1 MLEKALTGT
10 RTYWSWIFA
19 LLLVIGGGVACWFWQ
34 FNEGLTITGLSRD
47 VVWGFYIAQFTFLV
61 GVAASAVMVV
71 LPYYLHDYK
80 AFGKMTILGEFL
92 AIPAV
97 IMCMAFIFVDMGMPN
112 RILNMILHPSPRSMM
127 FWDGI
132 ALGGYLVLNIII
144 SHWTMSS
151 ERREEP
157 PPKWL
162 KPIILL
168 SIPWAVSIHT
178 VTAFLYSG
186 LAGRPF
192 WLTAI
197 LAPRFLASAF
207 AAGPAILLL
216 LAFFVRRISTF
227 DPGKQA
233 IDTLAKIVTYAMTIN
248 VFFVLMELFTA
259 LYSDIPEHVHH
270 FQFLFMGLEGENTLA
285 PWMLNPGDRVTDR
298 SHQSQDTRQ
307 LRLAEIRLR
316 RGCDVAVDR
325 QRPGHGHRRLRAE
338 SPRQGRPLC
347 ADRAGAHDQPR
358 DLRHWCPDSHRPLQD
373 CARGEGAAQKSMIDV
388 IVRIAPTRRAACRG
402 GGFS

>member
-1 MLEKALTGT
+1 L
-10 RTYWSWIFA
+10 
-19 LLLVIGGGVACWFWQ
+19 
-34 FNEGLTITGLSRD
+34 
-47 VVWGFYIAQFTFLV
+47 LV

-112 RILNMILHPSPRSMM
+112 RIVNVFLYPTVHSMM
-127 FWDGI
+127 FWDTV
-132 ALGGYLVLNIII
+132 ALSGYLVLNIVI
-144 SHWTMSS
+144 SHWTLSS
-151 ERREEP
+151 ERREES

-186 LAGRPF
+186 LAARPF
-192 WLTAI
+192 WMTAI

-233 IDTLAKIVTYAMTIN
+233 IDTLAKIVTYAMTVN
-248 VFFVLMELFTA
+248 VFFVLMEVFTA

-270 FQFLFMGLEGENTLA
+270 FQFLFTGLEGENMLA
-285 PWMLNPGDRVTDR
+285 PWMWVSSILAIVSLVVLINPKTR
-298 SHQSQDTRQ
+298 SNYGW
-307 LRLAEIRLR
+307 LKF
-316 RGCDVAVDR
+316 GCVAVVGSLWIDKGLGMVIAGFV
-325 QRPGHGHRRLRAE
+325 PNPLGKVVHY
-338 SPRQGRPLC
+338 SPTAPELMISLSIY
-347 ADRAGAHDQPR
+347 AVGA
-358 DLRHWCPDSHRPLQD
+358 LILTGLYKI
-373 CARGEGAAQKSMIDV
+373 ALEVRGQLKKA
-388 IVRIAPTRRAACRG
+388 
-402 GGFS
+402 

>member
-1 MLEKALTGT
+1 MLEKALSGSKS
-10 RTYWSWIFA
+10 YWTWIFG
-19 LLLVIGGGVACWFWQ
+19 LLAVISGGVACWFWQ
-34 FNEGLTITGLSRD
+34 FSEGLTITGLSRD

-97 IMCMAFIFVDMGMPN
+97 IMCMLFIFVDMGMPN
-112 RILNMILHPSPRSMM
+112 RILNMILYPSPRSMM

-132 ALGGYLVLNIII
+132 ALGGYLVLNIVI
-144 SHWTMSS
+144 SHWTLSS

-157 PPKWL
+157 PPNWL

-178 VTAFLYSG
+178 VTAFLYAG

-216 LAFFVRRISTF
+216 LAFFVRKVSTF

-259 LYSDIPEHVHH
+259 LYSDIPEHVNH
-270 FQFLFMGLEGENTLA
+270 FQFLFMGLEGETTLA
-285 PWMLNPGDRVTDR
+285 PWMWASSILAVVSLIVMINPK
-298 SHQSQDTRQ
+298 TRCNDNW
-307 LRLAEIRLR
+307 LLFGCAAVVVSLWIDKGLGMVIAGFVPNPLGKVVHYAPTAPELMISLAIYAIGALVLTGLYKIALEIRGQLKK
-316 RGCDVAVDR
+316 A
-325 QRPGHGHRRLRAE
+325 
-338 SPRQGRPLC
+338 
-347 ADRAGAHDQPR
+347 
-358 DLRHWCPDSHRPLQD
+358 
-373 CARGEGAAQKSMIDV
+373 
-388 IVRIAPTRRAACRG
+388 
-402 GGFS
+402 